1 MDVVDHAD
9 WAYLA
14 KNGTD
19 ATTTC
24 LTIARAA
31 TGRSVVLVARA
42 ARPEG
47 QRLREPRLPA
57 TAYAP
62 SASLCSYL
70 CRLTPLSLALGGAGR
85 SCRG

>member
-1 MDVVDHAD
+1 MVDLAELLVDVVDHAD

-31 TGRSVVLVARA
+31 TGRSR
-42 ARPEG
+42 
-47 QRLREPRLPA
+47 
-57 TAYAP
+57 
-62 SASLCSYL
+62 
-70 CRLTPLSLALGGAGR
+70 RLTPLSLALGGAGR